1 MTMYAQ
7 LDDRLPILE
16 VASDCIVSKMG
27 DVTVALEVD
36 KPEIFTLGIQQY
48 ELLHQAFVKALKV
61 LPQGTVVH
69 FQDVFRKSS
78 YRGKELSADAG
89 MLRNASERFFNG
101 RPYLQHRSRIFIT
114 RRPAERRAVTSAT
127 SGLLRKVLVPEGT
140 LSRSVFQEFEDSVG
154 QFCRILVDSG
164 FVRVRRIPTEELSST
179 GGAPGVIEQY
189 CYLLDEGELPVI
201 RDIDLGN
208 RLRVG
213 DQECLLFTLADAE
226 HLPNRCAAAVSYEKY
241 SSERTRLPVGFGA
254 GMGLL
259 LDCNHLYNQYIVIGD
274 QGATAKKLET
284 KRQRLLSMAK
294 YSRGNV
300 IAQEATNAFLN
311 EMIGQQRVAC
321 RVHVN
326 ILAWTD
332 DPREL
337 KEIRNRVGSA
347 MAAIDAVAHQETIG
361 APQLWWAGI
370 PGNGGDLPEN
380 ECFDTFLEQ
389 ACCFLSMETNYR
401 SSESEFGIRFGDR
414 LTGRPVQ
421 VDIDVEPRRLGLTGN
436 NNMFVLSGS
445 GGGKSYLMA
454 HICRSY
460 IELGFH
466 VVVVDVGRSYE
477 TLCRLM
483 GGVYLTYEES
493 NPIRFNPFYVP
504 GGGEPDLE
512 KKESIKSLL
521 MALWKRS
528 DEEQYRSEYV
538 TISSALRGYYAMLK
552 ERPEVFPCFDSF
564 YDYME
569 GEYVETLRGQGVKAK
584 EFNLENFLYVLRPY
598 RSGGEFDFLLNARE
612 KLDLLSSNC
621 IVFELSNL
629 AGHPILLTAVTMVIV
644 EVFMNKVR
652 SLRGVRKM
660 IVIEEA
666 WKAIANAGM
675 ADEIRGWVKTLRK
688 YMGKLALVSQDVEDI
703 VDSPIIKQA
712 VINSSDIK
720 ILLDQGKFQNRFDAV
735 QSLLGI
741 TDKQKAEI
749 LSINKG
755 HDAGPVYKD
764 CWIGLGPVWSRV
776 YRLETSE
783 EEYWAYTSEEGDK
796 VKLEAAAKEAGS
808 LEKGIEVMAEGMR
821 AAAGQGVRGQ
831 GKRLL
836 LAVVLLFAGMGVRAQ
851 IPIVSIISQLA
862 QKVVMAIDLR
872 VQREQTETL
881 ALQNAQQ
888 DVQNSMEQDELS
900 DITGWLQKQ
909 KDLYAE
915 YYNELWQIKNAIS
928 AHERIK
934 QMISEE
940 AQIVAQFKQMTAVL
954 SADKRFTAGEV
965 TAMKNTLAGI
975 MNESVNNIKQIELV
989 INAFVTQMADADRLR
1004 IVDEAGGRIDQNYSA
1019 MQQFYQG
1026 NMLLSLERAKG
1037 ASDILA
1043 TKALYGLQ

>member
-1 MTMYAQ
+1 MYAQ
-7 LDDRLPILE
+7 MDDRLPILE

-27 DVTVALEVD
+27 DVTVGFDVD
-36 KPEIFTLGIQQY
+36 KPEIFTLGTAEY
-48 ELLHQAFVKALKV
+48 EKLHQTFVKALKV
-61 LPQGTVVH
+61 LPEGTVFH
-69 FQDVFRKSS
+69 MQDIFRKDC
-78 YRGKELSADAG
+78 YRARALPEDAG
-89 MLRNASERFFNG
+89 MLEKASERFFDG
-101 RPYLQHRSRIFIT
+101 RPLLKHRCRIFIT
-114 RRPAERRAVTSAT
+114 RRPAGRRAVTSAS
-127 SGLLRKVLVPEGT
+127 SGLLRKVLVPAGT
-140 LSRSVFQEFEDSVG
+140 LDAVALQEMEDAVG
-154 QFCRILVDSG
+154 QLSRILVDSG
-164 FVRVRRIPTEELSST
+164 LVQVRRIPTVGL
-179 GGAPGVIEQY
+179 AGVIEQY
-189 CYLLDEGELPVI
+189 CYLLDEGEGPVI
-201 RDIDLGN
+201 RDIDLGPQ
-208 RLRVG
+208 LRVG
-213 DQECLLFTLADAE
+213 DLECLLFTLADAE
-226 HLPNRCAAAVSYEKY
+226 HLPAQCAPRVNYEKY
-241 SSERTRLPVGFGA
+241 STERTRFPIGFAA
-254 GMGLL
+254 GLGLL
-259 LDCNHLYNQYIVIGD
+259 LPCNHVYNQYVIIGD
-274 QGATAKKLET
+274 QVETIKKLES
-284 KRQRLLSMAK
+284 KRLRLQSLAK
-294 YSRGNV
+294 YSRENA

-311 EMIGQQRVAC
+311 EAIGQQRLAVKC
-321 RVHVN
+321 HFN

-332 DPREL
+332 QPEEL
-337 KEIRNRVGSA
+337 KDIRNRIGSA
-347 MAAIDAVAHQETIG
+347 MAAVDAVAHQETIG

-370 PGNGGDLPEN
+370 PGNAGELPEN

-389 ACCFLSMETNYR
+389 ACCFFSMETNYR
-401 SSESEFGIRFGDR
+401 SSDSEFGIRLGDR
-414 LTGRPVQ
+414 LTGRPVN

-454 HICRSY
+454 HMCRSY
-460 IELGFH
+460 IEIGCH

-477 TLCRLM
+477 TLCGLM

-504 GGGEPDLE
+504 GGAEPDLE

-538 TISSALRGYYAMLK
+538 TISGALRGYYAMLK

-569 GEYVETLRGQGVKAK
+569 GEYAELLRGQGVKAK

-598 RSGGEFDFLLNARE
+598 RAGGEFDFLLNARE
-612 KLDLLSSNC
+612 NLDLLSSNC

-629 AGHPILLTAVTMVIV
+629 AGHPILLTVVTMVIV

-666 WKAIANAGM
+666 WKAIANSGM

-720 ILLDQGKFQNRFDAV
+720 ILLDQSKFQNRFDAI
-735 QSLLGI
+735 QGLLGI

-755 HDAGPVYKD
+755 HDPGPVYKD

-796 VKLEAAAKEAGS
+796 VQLEAAAKEAGG
-808 LEKGIEVMAEGMR
+808 LAKGIEVMAEIRR
-821 AAAGQGVRGQ
+821 AARQAGKAKFKG
-831 GKRLL
+831 LM
-836 LAVVLLFAGMGVRAQ
+836 LAVALLIAGGGAKAQ
-851 IPIVSIISQLA
+851 IPIVSIISELA
-862 QKVVMAIDLR
+862 QKVVMAIDLG
-872 VQREQTETL
+872 VQKEQTETL
-881 ALQNAQQ
+881 GLQNTQEDA
-888 DVQNSMEQDELS
+888 QNSMEQDELS
-900 DITGWLQKQ
+900 DIAGWLQKQ
-909 KDLYAE
+909 KELYAE

-928 AHERIK
+928 AYERIK
-934 QMISEE
+934 QMIAEE
-940 AQIVAQFKQMTAVL
+940 AQIVAQFKQMNAVL
-954 SADKRFTAGEV
+954 GSDKHFTGAEV
-965 TAMKNTLAGI
+965 TSMKNILSGI
-975 MNESVNNIKQIELV
+975 VNESVNNIKQIELV

-1004 IVDEAGGRIDQNYSA
+1004 IIDGAGNSIDKNFTD
-1019 MQQFYQG
+1019 MQQFYERST
-1026 NMLLSLERAKG
+1026 LLSLERARG
-1037 ASDILA
+1037 ANDILA
-1043 TKALYGLQ
+1043 TRALYGIQ